1 MPPATPPPRAKPA
14 GRADRAARAAPGSG
28 SARTQPHPAPR
39 IPAGDVAAAAR
50 VLKQFRVVFNA
61 VKTHFQQVERHAG
74 LGGAQVWALSLV
86 RDHPGLGVNELA
98 AAMSVRQPTASNLV
112 KGLAL
117 QALIETRRDGPDRR
131 AVQLHIRPE
140 GRRLL
145 RRVPGP
151 FSGVL
156 PAALEGL
163 DPALLQRLEG
173 DLAVLIRALG
183 ADEGAASV
191 PLAQL

>member
-1 MPPATPPPRAKPA
+1 VGKV
-14 GRADRAARAAPGSG
+14 ARAA
-28 SARTQPHPAPR
+28 AQ
-39 IPAGDVAAAAR
+39 GDTAAAR
-50 VLKQFRVVFNA
+50 VLMQFRIVFNA
-61 VKTHFQQVERHAG
+61 VKTHFQQIERRAG

-112 KGLAL
+112 KALA
-117 QALIETRRDGPDRR
+117 QHALVEPRREGPDRR
-131 AVQLHIRPE
+131 AVQLHILPE

-145 RRVPGP
+145 QRVPGP
-151 FSGVL
+151 FAGVL
-156 PAALEGL
+156 PAALESL
-163 DPALLQRLEG
+163 APEILQRLEG
-173 DLAVLIRALG
+173 DLGELIRTLA